1 MASMVSILLALLL
14 AFNTSSPIT
23 PGNPGKST
31 GNVSTPEKSRLA
43 DFQKILPVVVESAPQ
58 NLHISIVL
66 NPRNK
71 LCVKVIQSVIGN
83 NSLFHGRTYDPELR
97 LYYYRN
103 RYYHPALGRFLQR
116 DPMGYEDSMN
126 LYQAFGMNPANFTDP
141 FGLLTQEQRR
151 KVRLQVFRLLMS
163 GNEGRKN
170 AALDALQNYRAEF
183 GALTPEDIVDIF
195 GENDSIL
202 DATFVTMQDILNL
215 GGAKI
220 ALGLEDLSTNYNI
233 YTRDDF
239 MGMDALAL
247 RWNTEGMIGSY
258 NSVIG
263 RISRMNRIRKASG
276 SMESS
281 YSFLNPTINRSLS
294 YIELT
299 PENYEEILTEQ
310 MALEGQSKAAVFAT
324 TSVACNLAVRTNII
338 KARENFITNAKAK
351 YPKQFEQYSE
361 LNANQLEK
369 AINTHSKRI
378 AEHELFI
385 RDPKSHVPNWESLSP
400 KHQNNLI
407 YHWQQDILR
416 HSAYKAIAEAIL
428 ETR

>member
-1 MASMVSILLALLL
+1 MTSMISLILVLMLTMGGGAAANICAGPAVSPVNAGNSSGLNLDANVNEKPLLGEISKIRLFEPMLIAQK
-14 AFNTSSPIT
+14 ARITSLFRIDF
-23 PGNPGKST
+23 
-31 GNVSTPEKSRLA
+31 EKSL
-43 DFQKILPVVVESAPQ
+43 LVEHYYFRARH
-58 NLHISIVL
+58 L
-66 NPRNK
+66 
-71 LCVKVIQSVIGN
+71 
-83 NSLFHGRTYDPELR
+83 DPIM
-97 LYYYRN
+97 
-103 RYYHPALGRFLQR
+103 GRFLST
-116 DPMGYEDSMN
+116 DPMGYEDSLN
-126 LYQAFGMNPANFTDP
+126 LYQAFGMNPINFDDP
-141 FGLLTQEQRR
+141 FGLLTQDQRN
-151 KVRLQVFRLLMS
+151 KVRQQVFQLLMS
-163 GNEGRKN
+163 SDEGRKN
-170 AALDALQNYRAEF
+170 AALAALQNYRSEF
-183 GALTPEDIVDIF
+183 GALTTEDIEDIF
-195 GENDSIL
+195 GENDIIL
-202 DATFVTMQDILNL
+202 NNTFVTMQDILNL

-233 YTRDDF
+233 YSRDDF